1 MRASVLPVLVFVA
14 VAASLVGAGLLTADT
29 RATEAGA
36 AVRMPQPAWREA
48 YSRQFP
54 GCVATV
60 LWPVRERPVAVVVKR
75 LSGEVTRIG
84 VDEAVRRARNASV
97 ADDVWTIGAC
107 RAARR

>member
-1 MRASVLPVLVFVA
+1 MRASVLPVLMFVT
-14 VAASLVGAGLLTADT
+14 VTASLIGTGLLAADT
-29 RATEAGA
+29 SATEADA
-36 AVRMPQPAWREA
+36 AVRMPEPAWREA

-60 LWPVRERPVAVVVKR
+60 LWPVRERPVAFVVKR

-84 VDEAVRRARNASV
+84 VDEAVRRARNATV

-107 RAARR
+107 RAAQR

>member
-14 VAASLVGAGLLTADT
+14 VAASLVGTGLLAADT
-29 RATEAGA
+29 RAIEADSTPG
-36 AVRMPQPAWREA
+36 VPQPAWREA

-60 LWPVRERPVAVVVKR
+60 LWPVRERPVAFVVKR

>member
-1 MRASVLPVLVFVA
+1 MRASVLPMLAFVA
-14 VAASLVGAGLLTADT
+14 VAASLIGTGLLAAGTS
-29 RATEAGA
+29 ATEADA
-36 AVRMPQPAWREA
+36 AAHMPEPAWREA

-60 LWPVRERPVAVVVKR
+60 LWPVRERPVAFVVKR

-107 RAARR
+107 RAVRR